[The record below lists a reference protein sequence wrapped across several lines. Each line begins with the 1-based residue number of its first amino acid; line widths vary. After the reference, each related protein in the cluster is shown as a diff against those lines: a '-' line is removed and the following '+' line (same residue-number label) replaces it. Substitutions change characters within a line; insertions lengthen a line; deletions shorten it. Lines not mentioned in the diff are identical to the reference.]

1 MPLIHYSSRHY
12 VRLLATESRRTDITP
27 HALTRAHVALGRFL
41 AGELVEYFALEPV
54 EIQHPQGRRQGYRI
68 ADASTVALVVFM
80 RAGLYVA
87 EGIREVL
94 EDAPVAHVSPS
105 RERGLSDTDMAAI
118 EELRPKVCVIIDSVI
133 NTGASLEPVLK
144 QLGAR
149 GMRLFVLSL
158 VVPTATAER
167 LAQTWPDVHFLLA
180 RVSDNQYV
188 GRGGTDTGNRLFGTT
203 LRKDREG

>member
-1 MPLIHYSSRHY
+1 MPLIHFSERHY

-41 AGELVEYFALEPV
+41 AGELVEHLALELV

-68 ADASTVALVVFM
+68 VDPSTIALVVFM

-87 EGIREVL
+87 EGAREVL
-94 EDAPVAHVSPS
+94 EEAPVVHVSPS
-105 RERGLSDTDMAAI
+105 REQGLSDTDIASI
-118 EELRPKVCVIIDSVI
+118 EGLRPKVCVIVDSVI

-144 QLGAR
+144 QLVAR
-149 GMRLFVLSL
+149 GQRIFVLSL
-158 VVPTATAER
+158 VTPTATASR
-167 LAQTWPDVHFLLA
+167 LARSWPDVHFLLA

-203 LRKDREG
+203 LRKDPEG